1 MVKFDRLLSHT
12 CLNRIQLHI
21 RIPHRSLSVLQCLQA
36 FQTCPLLGTS
46 GSASTLCPLQ
56 FHAEYALS
64 LPLTGKLHLLTLCLQ
79 FQKLRVISLISIKAT
94 MGNLQNLISDPVEE
108 ISVMSNHDYNTLKA
122 SQKVFQPGH
131 HLIIQMVGRLVQKQH
146 ITGIHQSP
154 CQCHPFLL
162 SPG

>member
-1 MVKFDRLLSHT
+1 MVKFDCLLSHT

-21 RIPHRSLSVLQCLQA
+21 RITHRSLSVLQCLQA

-79 FQKLRVISLISIKAT
+79 FQKLRVISLISIKAA
-94 MGNLQNLISDPVEE
+94 MGNLQNLISNPVEE
-108 ISVMSNHDYNTLKA
+108 ISVMSNHNHNALKT
-122 SQKVFQPGH
+122 SQKV
-131 HLIIQMVGRLVQKQH
+131 L
-146 ITGIHQSP
+146 
-154 CQCHPFLL
+154 
-162 SPG
+162 